1 MISGKKLRLLRIN
14 SNLTQDELAQKLNIT
29 RQSISQW
36 ENDKCLPDICEI
48 TELSRIY
55 KVDLDKILL

>member
-1 MISGKKLRLLRIN
+1 MISGEKLRLLRIN
-14 SNLTQDELAQKLNIT
+14 SNLTQAELAQKLNIT

-36 ENDKCLPDICEI
+36 ENDKCLPDIYKI